1 VNDVLLASEERAL
14 SERRRALRSLLARP
28 MLLQERDP
36 ETFALVVRHRASLG
50 RWFAENAGW
59 ALVVEAG
66 AGYARLLKRV
76 AHPDATRPARP
87 RGRPAFDRRRYTLLA
102 LALAALDDGRVQTT
116 LARLA
121 GGVRDLAVEDPA
133 LTAFDPEL
141 HAERAAFVD
150 VLKLLVEWG
159 VLALRDGDAERYAR
173 TREGDALYDVRER
186 LLGQL
191 LAAPVPPALAGSP
204 ERMVEEEGAHTDEGE
219 RARARHA
226 VFRRLLD
233 DPLVY
238 LDDLGPR
245 ARDWLEGGRAFV
257 YERLERDVGLVVERR
272 REGFAAVDPEGEL
285 ADTRFPDGSS
295 TVKHAALLLCEWL
308 VDGAKRRRAHAGGE
322 PGSSPP
328 VSFGA
333 IVSRLADLRE
343 DYGAKWSKEYEE
355 GEPGTARLAADAL
368 ALLAA
373 FGLARRRDGGWAALP
388 AAARFAPAP
397 LAP

>member
-1 VNDVLLASEERAL
+1 MSEALRVSEERAL
-14 SERRRALRSLLARP
+14 AERQRALRRLLAAP
-28 MLLQERDP
+28 LLLQEREP
-36 ETFALVVRHRASLG
+36 EAFAFVVRHRAALG

-66 AGYARLLKRV
+66 AGYARLLKRI
-76 AHPDATRPARP
+76 ARHDATRPARP
-87 RGRPAFDRRRYTLLA
+87 PGRPAFDRRRYTLLA

-121 GGVRDLAVEDPA
+121 EGVRELSLEEAAVAP
-133 LTAFDPEL
+133 FDPEL

-159 VLALRDGDAERYAR
+159 VLALRDGDVERYAR
-173 TREGDALYDVRER
+173 SREGDALYDVRER

-191 LAAPVPPALAGSP
+191 LSAPVPPALAASP
-204 ERMVEEEGAHTDEGE
+204 EAMTEEEAAQTDEGE
-219 RARARHA
+219 RARARHT

-233 DPLVY
+233 DPVVY
-238 LDDLGPR
+238 LDELAPR
-245 ARDWLEGGRAFV
+245 ACEWLEGGRAFV

-272 REGFAAVDPEGEL
+272 LEGLAAVDPEGEL
-285 ADTRFPDGSS
+285 ADTLFPDGSS

-308 VDGAKRRRAHAGGE
+308 AEEAR
-322 PGSSPP
+322 SSA
-328 VSFGA
+328 VA
-333 IVSRLADLRE
+333 NADVIERVAALRE
-343 DYGAKWSKEYEE
+343 VYGAKWSKEYED
-355 GEPGTARLAADAL
+355 GDAGTARLAGDAL
-368 ALLAA
+368 AVLAA
-373 FGLARRRDGGWAALP
+373 FGLAASRDRGWTALP